1 MKASQEQSLESLFF
15 EEAAG
20 RVQNLLES
28 FETFRATG
36 EGKDAILRLL
46 HTLKGSAG
54 MVGFQD
60 EAQKIHLLE
69 ERFASADHTDLD
81 GMKELERAL
90 KEMISE
96 LQPDRVSAED
106 VTAMAVRKAP
116 FSLAQRL
123 LASVSKFENYSSTRY
138 RGRM

>member
-60 EAQKIHLLE
+60 EAQK
-69 ERFASADHTDLD
+69 R
-81 GMKELERAL
+81 
-90 KEMISE
+90 
-96 LQPDRVSAED
+96 
-106 VTAMAVRKAP
+106 
-116 FSLAQRL
+116 
-123 LASVSKFENYSSTRY
+123 SVSPPPITPTSTE
-138 RGRM
+138 